1 MRFRPADT
9 PEPFVDADDIA
20 DVAVAALTDDR
31 HIGELYELTGPRLL
45 TFAEAVLEISRAVG
59 REIRYVPISIEDF
72 AAAAAEQGVPS
83 EVVEMLT
90 FIFGEV
96 LDGRNA
102 RLADGVQRALGRE
115 PRDFSDYARDAA
127 ATGIW
132 NPSGH
137 PGRLTSSGSR
147 HPRQPH
153 EPQGGQHGQQRHN
166 PQPATA
172 DRERTDEDYAQQRS
186 TGADRN
192 ADIVLGAAVIA
203 MGLLAGLIYDWAI
216 TVMPALTAAD
226 DRTLVD
232 AMQQTIDNPA
242 FPLTFLAAGA
252 LAAVA
257 LVQARRSGSPKTAR
271 WIVAG
276 LALYTVAVVV
286 TGAIHI
292 PLNED
297 LKNAGDPAR
306 IENLA
311 AVRDDFAT
319 PWVAWNIVRTLAAT
333 AAFGA
338 LAWALVLRGR
348 MERAEQPQRTDGG

>member
-1 MRFRPADT
+1 MASSTTTRNPPAET
-9 PEPFVDADDIA
+9 QN
-20 DVAVAALTDDR
+20 
-31 HIGELYELTGPRLL
+31 
-45 TFAEAVLEISRAVG
+45 G
-59 REIRYVPISIEDF
+59 R
-72 AAAAAEQGVPS
+72 
-83 EVVEMLT
+83 T
-90 FIFGEV
+90 
-96 LDGRNA
+96 
-102 RLADGVQRALGRE
+102 
-115 PRDFSDYARDAA
+115 
-127 ATGIW
+127 ATT
-132 NPSGH
+132 H
-137 PGRLTSSGSR
+137 
-147 HPRQPH
+147 
-153 EPQGGQHGQQRHN
+153 
-166 PQPATA
+166 
-172 DRERTDEDYAQQRS
+172 DKRS

-232 AMQQTIDNPA
+232 AMQQTNDNPA
-242 FPLTFLAAGA
+242 FPLTFLVAPA

-257 LVQARRSGSPKTAR
+257 LFQARRSGSATTAS

-276 LALYTVAVVV
+276 LALYTVTVVV

-319 PWVAWNIVRTLAAT
+319 PWVAWNIVRTLAST
-333 AAFGA
+333 AAFA
-338 LAWALVLRGR
+338 SLAWALVLRGR
-348 MERAEQPQRTDGG
+348 MGRAEQPRRTDEGDHR